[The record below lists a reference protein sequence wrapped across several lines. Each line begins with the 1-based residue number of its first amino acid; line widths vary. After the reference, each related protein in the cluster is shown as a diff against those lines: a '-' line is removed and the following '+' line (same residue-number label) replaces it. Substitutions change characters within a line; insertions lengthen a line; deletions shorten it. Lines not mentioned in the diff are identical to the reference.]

1 MDQPEAFRPLHMPVT
16 RLDLPGKREL
26 HLWYLHLGALGGP
39 LHNALAGDT
48 APGGRV
54 LPGVRQLRFTR
65 RFYLRLLL
73 GAYLGVPG
81 KGVEINRSNRGKPV
95 LDLSVHDSDLQ
106 FSMAKSEDRILIG
119 ISASHSLGVDLEP
132 EGRKAH
138 EALRLAERY
147 FSLAEYEQLKLVAPE
162 RVDVA
167 FLHAWAGKE
176 AVVKA
181 SGLGIANQLCRFT
194 LQMDPDLPPA
204 VLAME
209 DGNAAEWTLK
219 MVRPSDG
226 FVGAVATR
234 QPVKRTVPPTPPRD
248 RMKSTGNP
256 AVPGYGVVVGEKR

>member
-1 MDQPEAFRPLHMPVT
+1 MPVI
-16 RLDLPGKREL
+16 RLEQPGKREL
-26 HLWYLHLGALGGP
+26 HLWYLHLGTLGG
-39 LHNALAGDT
+39 ALRHALVGDKEPVGH
-48 APGGRV
+48 A

-81 KGVEINRSNRGKPV
+81 KDVEVNRSNRGKPV
-95 LDLSVHDSDLQ
+95 LDLSVHDSNLQ

-132 EGRKAH
+132 EGRVAR
-138 EALRLAERY
+138 EPLRLAERY
-147 FSLAEYEQLKLVAPE
+147 FSPAEYEQLKSVAPE
-162 RVDVA
+162 RVDAA
-167 FLHAWAGKE
+167 FLHAWAGNE

-219 MVRPSDG
+219 MVRPSAG

-234 QPVKRTVPPTPPRD
+234 QPVNRISCFRLL
-248 RMKSTGNP
+248 P
-256 AVPGYGVVVGEKR
+256 AA